1 MRSAARHSSSVRCA
15 SRSGPGCSYSTY
27 VRDTRDDAVARG
39 SLTAFASRTRHRIIN
54 DGGMLYQFLG
64 DSVVGLFG
72 VPEASPGCLER
83 AVECARA
90 LIDIETLSIIA
101 GSLSPR
107 ALGLVIEWAALHRAE
122 LLTNWERARARQP
135 LQPIRPLE

>member
-1 MRSAARHSSSVRCA
+1 MPELARFFGLIITMYWNDHPPPHIHVR
-15 SRSGPGCSYSTY
+15 Y
-27 VRDTRDDAVARG
+27 G
-39 SLTAFASRTRHRIIN
+39 S
-54 DGGMLYQFLG
+54 Q
-64 DSVVGLFG
+64 
-72 VPEASPGCLER
+72 
-83 AVECARA
+83 RA